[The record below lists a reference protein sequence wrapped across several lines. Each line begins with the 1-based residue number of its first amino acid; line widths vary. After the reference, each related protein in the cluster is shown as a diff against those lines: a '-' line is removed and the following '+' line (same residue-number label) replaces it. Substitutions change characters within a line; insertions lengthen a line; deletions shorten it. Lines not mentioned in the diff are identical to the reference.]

1 MLATPSSVQTVQHAD
16 ATVSTENAD
25 VELPMEFI
33 DAIGVQRCPSNITA
47 TQPNNKGLSDITMPP
62 RIRKTGRP
70 KDSELTVI
78 GLQKKRARNTQ
89 KPFNDLSTEEKNKIM
104 LRWFVSEDTYKDCME
119 LSYTVTVSD
128 ITCTLSTVHLAATEQ
143 DLETVKCYFE
153 SKAWKK
159 VYSTIKGAK
168 KRDWTCRICDK
179 TLDPVAVGC
188 DRSKHVD
195 IMVDCSAFCFTIN
208 SF

>member
-1 MLATPSSVQTVQHAD
+1 MFATPSSVQTVQHAD

-62 RIRKTGRP
+62 RIRKKGRL
-70 KDSELTVI
+70 KGSELTVI

-89 KPFNDLSTEEKNKIM
+89 KPFNDLSTEEKKTRLCYAGLFPRTRTKTAWNCHTLLLTM
-104 LRWFVSEDTYKDCME
+104 
-119 LSYTVTVSD
+119 SD
-128 ITCTLSTVHLAATEQ
+128 ITRSLSTVHFAATEQ

-159 VYSTIKGAK
+159 VHSIIKGAK
-168 KRDWTCRICDK
+168 KRDWTCR
-179 TLDPVAVGC
+179 TL
-188 DRSKHVD
+188 
-195 IMVDCSAFCFTIN
+195 
-208 SF
+208 